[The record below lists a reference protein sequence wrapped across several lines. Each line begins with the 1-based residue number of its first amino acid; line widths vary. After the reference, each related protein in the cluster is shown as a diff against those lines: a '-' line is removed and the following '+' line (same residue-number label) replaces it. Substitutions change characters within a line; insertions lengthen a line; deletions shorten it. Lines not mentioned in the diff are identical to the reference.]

1 MPFGFPPEAHL
12 LLKPGDV
19 AMAHGFI
26 GFFGDLWA
34 QQVWAVQVARRL
46 LQQSIEG
53 SKLAA
58 WIVHLRRFRPCANVF
73 LRADGLDDVCDVI
86 NGCISE

>member
-1 MPFGFPPEAHL
+1 MSCFRGVLEANLNQRVLSDAGKLHLGAHL

-26 GFFGDLWA
+26 GFFGDM
-34 QQVWAVQVARRL
+34 RL

-58 WIVHLRRFRPCANVF
+58 WTAYSRPFQA
-73 LRADGLDDVCDVI
+73 
-86 NGCISE
+86 